1 MMKQLLDKVKL
12 IANSWGESFEPPANK
27 FELQKFVDR
36 VQENFGVRFSDQY
49 ETFLQ
54 IVNGLEFNGLII
66 YGTKNSENDLDASS
80 LDLFEMNEV
89 HMDSLRTSKLDVI
102 VIGEDSTGLLTYDMN
117 TKQFQYRDRI
127 GLDKVEPF
135 SSFEEMLKV
144 EIEKVM

>member
-1 MMKQLLDKVKL
+1 MKPLLDKVKV
-12 IANSWGESFEPPANK
+12 IANSWGESLEPPANK
-27 FELQKFVDR
+27 FELQHFVDR
-36 VQENFGVRFSDQY
+36 VQENFGVRFPDQY

-66 YGTKNSENDLDASS
+66 YGTKNSENDLGASS

-89 HMDSLRTSKLDVI
+89 LKDSLRASKLDLI
-102 VIGEDSTGLLTYDMN
+102 AIGEDSTGLITYDLN
-117 TKQFQYRDRI
+117 TKKFQFRDRI

-144 EIEKVM
+144 VIEKVM